1 MGLSSHISSTIVQP
15 MTLVVDLGQSGSRVR
30 IEGKQID
37 SERGKLN
44 GEAVIDSLL
53 AVFQNLPKSQL
64 ETAALACTGFNG
76 IVSDP
81 QPFLALC
88 NEFFGATKVA
98 VIDDGLAGFVGALGG
113 SNGVVLSI
121 GGGVVSVGGNNSH
134 FAHRDGLG
142 STFGDEGGGFWLG
155 KLGLTRALGI
165 RQGRGNDQVL
175 LGAFKDQVFE
185 FDALKVKNAAEASTL
200 AITSAKNLLS
210 AADAGSPTAIA
221 IRNEG
226 AALLAQTVIATWQGA
241 GGSLDDAPEIAIQGG
256 PSKNPGYV
264 SAIQNNI
271 SRSLPKAKFV
281 SARGDN
287 LDGALWI
294 AENMSQDAEPLLRWA
309 SKTSS

>member
-1 MGLSSHISSTIVQP
+1 M
-15 MTLVVDLGQSGSRVR
+15 LVVDLGQSGSRVR
-30 IEGKQID
+30 LDGQQID
-37 SERGKLN
+37 SDRGKLN
-44 GEAVIDSLL
+44 GESVVDSLR
-53 AVFQNLPKSQL
+53 AIFQKLPKSQVD
-64 ETAALACTGFNG
+64 TAALACTGFNG

-88 NEFFGATKVA
+88 NEIFGAKKVA
-98 VIDDGLAGFVGALGG
+98 LIDDGLAGFVGALGG

-165 RQGRGNDQVL
+165 RQGRGDDQIL
-175 LGAFKDQVFE
+175 LTAFKDQVIE
-185 FDALKVKNAAEASTL
+185 FDGLKVKNAAEASTL
-200 AITSAKNLLS
+200 AITSAKNLLA

-221 IRNEG
+221 IRDEG
-226 AALLAQTVIATWQGA
+226 AALLAQTVIATWLGA
-241 GGSLDDAPEIAIQGG
+241 GGFKDDAPEIAIQGG
-256 PSKNPGYV
+256 PSKNSAYV
-264 SAIQNNI
+264 SAIQSNI

-294 AENMSQDAEPLLRWA
+294 ANNMHKDAEPLLRWA
-309 SKTSS
+309 VKSI

>member
-1 MGLSSHISSTIVQP
+1 
-15 MTLVVDLGQSGSRVR
+15 MTLVVDLGQSGSRAR
-30 IEGKQID
+30 IDGKQID
-37 SERGKLN
+37 SDRGKLN
-44 GEAVIDSLL
+44 GESVVDSLR
-53 AVFQNLPKSQL
+53 AVFLNLPKGQL
-64 ETAALACTGFNG
+64 DIAALACTGFNG
-76 IVSDP
+76 VVSDP

-88 NEFFGATKVA
+88 DEFFGAKKVA

-165 RQGRGNDQVL
+165 RQGRGDDQVL
-175 LGAFKDQVFE
+175 LSAFKDQVSA

-200 AITSAKNLLS
+200 AIASAKNLLA

-226 AALLAQTVIATWQGA
+226 AALLAQTVIATWLGT
-241 GGSLDDAPEIAIQGG
+241 GGSKDDAPEIAIQGG
-256 PSKNPGYV
+256 PSKNSAYV
-264 SAIQNNI
+264 SAIQSNI
-271 SRSLPKAKFV
+271 SRSLPHAKFV
-281 SARGDN
+281 AARGDN

-294 AENMSQDAEPLLRWA
+294 ANNMLGDADPLLRWA
-309 SKTSS
+309 SK

>member
-1 MGLSSHISSTIVQP
+1 
-15 MTLVVDLGQSGSRVR
+15 MTLVVDLGQSGSRAR
-30 IEGKQID
+30 IDGKQID
-37 SERGKLN
+37 SDRGKLN
-44 GEAVIDSLL
+44 GESVVDSLR
-53 AVFQNLPKSQL
+53 AVFLNLPKGQIDI
-64 ETAALACTGFNG
+64 AALACTGFNG
-76 IVSDP
+76 VVSDP
-81 QPFLALC
+81 QPFLELC
-88 NEFFGATKVA
+88 NELFGAKKVA

-165 RQGRGNDQVL
+165 RQGRGDDQVL
-175 LGAFKDQVFE
+175 LSAFKDQVSA

-200 AITSAKNLLS
+200 AIASAKNLLA

-226 AALLAQTVIATWQGA
+226 AALLAQTVIATWLGT
-241 GGSLDDAPEIAIQGG
+241 GGSKDDAPEIAIQGG
-256 PSKNPGYV
+256 PSKNSAYV
-264 SAIQNNI
+264 SAIQSNI
-271 SRSLPKAKFV
+271 SRSLAHAKFV
-281 SARGDN
+281 TARGDN

-294 AENMSQDAEPLLRWA
+294 ANNMLSDADPLLRWA
-309 SKTSS
+309 SK

>member
-1 MGLSSHISSTIVQP
+1 
-15 MTLVVDLGQSGSRVR
+15 MTLVVDLGQSGSRAR
-30 IEGKQID
+30 IDGKQID
-37 SERGKLN
+37 SDRGKLN
-44 GEAVIDSLL
+44 GESVVDSLR
-53 AVFQNLPKSQL
+53 AVFLNLPKGQIDI
-64 ETAALACTGFNG
+64 AALACTGFNG
-76 IVSDP
+76 VVSDP

-88 NEFFGATKVA
+88 DEFFGAKKVA

-165 RQGRGNDQVL
+165 RQGRGDDQVL
-175 LGAFKDQVFE
+175 LRAFKDQVSA

-200 AITSAKNLLS
+200 AITSAKNLLA

-226 AALLAQTVIATWQGA
+226 AALLGQTVIATWLGA
-241 GGSLDDAPEIAIQGG
+241 GGSLGDAPEIAIQGG
-256 PSKNPGYV
+256 PSKNPAYV
-264 SAIQNNI
+264 SAIQSNI
-271 SRSLPKAKFV
+271 SRSLPHAKFV
-281 SARGDN
+281 TARGDN

-294 AENMSQDAEPLLRWA
+294 ANNMLSDADPLLRWA
-309 SKTSS
+309 SK

>member
-1 MGLSSHISSTIVQP
+1 VRL
-15 MTLVVDLGQSGSRVR
+15 DGQ
-30 IEGKQID
+30 QID
-37 SERGKLN
+37 SDRGKLN
-44 GEAVIDSLL
+44 GESVVDSLR
-53 AVFQNLPKSQL
+53 AIFQKLPKSQVD
-64 ETAALACTGFNG
+64 TAALACTGFNG

-88 NEFFGATKVA
+88 NEIFGAKKVA
-98 VIDDGLAGFVGALGG
+98 LIDDGLAGFVGALGG

-165 RQGRGNDQVL
+165 RQGRGDDQVL
-175 LGAFKDQVFE
+175 LSAFKDQVIE
-185 FDALKVKNAAEASTL
+185 FDGLKVKNAADASTL
-200 AITSAKNLLS
+200 AITSAKNLLA

-226 AALLAQTVIATWQGA
+226 ASLLAQTVIATWQGA
-241 GGSLDDAPEIAIQGG
+241 GGSKDDEPEIAIQGG
-256 PSKNPGYV
+256 PSKNSAYV
-264 SAIQNNI
+264 SAIQSNI

-294 AENMSQDAEPLLRWA
+294 ANNMHKDAEPLLRWA
-309 SKTSS
+309 VKSI

>member
-1 MGLSSHISSTIVQP
+1 M
-15 MTLVVDLGQSGSRVR
+15 LVVDLGQSGSRVR
-30 IEGKQID
+30 LDGQQID
-37 SERGKLN
+37 SDRGKLN
-44 GEAVIDSLL
+44 GESVVESLR
-53 AVFQNLPKSQL
+53 AIFQKLPKSKVDI
-64 ETAALACTGFNG
+64 AALACTGFNG

-81 QPFLALC
+81 QPFFALC
-88 NEFFGATKVA
+88 NEFFGAKKVA

-121 GGGVVSVGGNNSH
+121 GGGVVSVGGKNSH

-165 RQGRGNDQVL
+165 RQGRGDDQIL
-175 LGAFKDQVFE
+175 LNAFKDQVLAY
-185 FDALKVKNAAEASTL
+185 DALAVKDVSDAASL
-200 AITSAKNLLS
+200 AIASAKHLLA

-226 AALLAQTVIATWQGA
+226 AALLAQTVIATWLGA

-256 PSKNPGYV
+256 PSKNSTYV
-264 SAIQNNI
+264 SAIQSNI

-281 SARGDN
+281 TARGDN

-294 AENMSQDAEPLLRWA
+294 ANNMPNDAEPLLRWA
-309 SKTSS
+309 AISI

>member
-1 MGLSSHISSTIVQP
+1 VRL
-15 MTLVVDLGQSGSRVR
+15 DGQ
-30 IEGKQID
+30 QID
-37 SERGKLN
+37 SDRGKLN
-44 GEAVIDSLL
+44 GESVVDSLR
-53 AVFQNLPKSQL
+53 AIFQKLPKSQVD
-64 ETAALACTGFNG
+64 TAALACTGFNG

-88 NEFFGATKVA
+88 NEIFGAKKVA
-98 VIDDGLAGFVGALGG
+98 LIDDGLAGFVGALGG

-165 RQGRGNDQVL
+165 RQGRGDDQIL
-175 LGAFKDQVFE
+175 LTAFKDQVIE
-185 FDALKVKNAAEASTL
+185 FDGLKVKNAAEASTL
-200 AITSAKNLLS
+200 AITSAKNLLA

-226 AALLAQTVIATWQGA
+226 ASLLAQTVIATWQGV
-241 GGSLDDAPEIAIQGG
+241 GGSKDDEPEIAIQGG
-256 PSKNPGYV
+256 PSKNSAYV
-264 SAIQNNI
+264 SAIQSNI

-294 AENMSQDAEPLLRWA
+294 ANNMPNDAEPLLRWA
-309 SKTSS
+309 VKSI

>member
-1 MGLSSHISSTIVQP
+1 M
-15 MTLVVDLGQSGSRVR
+15 LVVDLGQSGSRVR
-30 IEGKQID
+30 LDGQQID
-37 SERGKLN
+37 SDRGKLN
-44 GEAVIDSLL
+44 GESVVDSLR
-53 AVFQNLPKSQL
+53 AIFQKLPKSQVD
-64 ETAALACTGFNG
+64 TAALACTGFNG

-88 NEFFGATKVA
+88 DEIFGAKKVA
-98 VIDDGLAGFVGALGG
+98 LIDDGLAGFVGALGG

-165 RQGRGNDQVL
+165 RQGRGDDQVL
-175 LGAFKDQVFE
+175 LSAFKDQVIE
-185 FDALKVKNAAEASTL
+185 FDGLKVKNAADASTL
-200 AITSAKNLLS
+200 AITSAKNLLA

-226 AALLAQTVIATWQGA
+226 ASLLAQTVIATWLGA
-241 GGSLDDAPEIAIQGG
+241 GGSKDDAPEIAIQGG
-256 PSKNPGYV
+256 PSKNSAYV
-264 SAIQNNI
+264 SAIQSNI

-294 AENMSQDAEPLLRWA
+294 ANNMPNDAEPLLRWA
-309 SKTSS
+309 VKSI

>member
-1 MGLSSHISSTIVQP
+1 M
-15 MTLVVDLGQSGSRVR
+15 LVVDLGQSGSRAR
-30 IEGKQID
+30 IDGKQID
-37 SERGKLN
+37 SDRGKLN
-44 GEAVIDSLL
+44 GESVVDSLR
-53 AVFQNLPKSQL
+53 AVFLNLPKGQIDI
-64 ETAALACTGFNG
+64 AALACTGFNG
-76 IVSDP
+76 VVSDP

-88 NEFFGATKVA
+88 DEFFGAKKVA

-165 RQGRGNDQVL
+165 RQGRGDDQVL
-175 LGAFKDQVFE
+175 LSAFKDQVSA

-200 AITSAKNLLS
+200 AIASAKNLLA

-226 AALLAQTVIATWQGA
+226 AALLAQTVIATWLGT
-241 GGSLDDAPEIAIQGG
+241 GGSKDDAPEIAIQGG
-256 PSKNPGYV
+256 PSKNSAYV
-264 SAIQNNI
+264 SAIQSNI
-271 SRSLPKAKFV
+271 SRSLAHAKFV
-281 SARGDN
+281 AALGDN

-294 AENMSQDAEPLLRWA
+294 ANNMLSDADPLLRWA
-309 SKTSS
+309 SK

>member
-1 MGLSSHISSTIVQP
+1 M
-15 MTLVVDLGQSGSRVR
+15 LVVDLGQSGSRVR
-30 IEGKQID
+30 LDGQQID
-37 SERGKLN
+37 SDRGKLN
-44 GEAVIDSLL
+44 GESVVDSLR
-53 AVFQNLPKSQL
+53 AIFQKLPKSQVD
-64 ETAALACTGFNG
+64 TAALACTGFNG

-88 NEFFGATKVA
+88 DEIFGAKKVA
-98 VIDDGLAGFVGALGG
+98 LIDDGLAGFVGALGG

-165 RQGRGNDQVL
+165 RQGRGDDQVL
-175 LGAFKDQVFE
+175 LSAFKDQVIE
-185 FDALKVKNAAEASTL
+185 FDGLKVKNAADASTL
-200 AITSAKNLLS
+200 AITSAKNLLA

-226 AALLAQTVIATWQGA
+226 ASLLAQTVIATWQGA
-241 GGSLDDAPEIAIQGG
+241 GGSKDDAPEIAIQGG
-256 PSKNPGYV
+256 PSKNSAYV
-264 SAIQNNI
+264 SAIQSNI

-294 AENMSQDAEPLLRWA
+294 ANNMPNDAEPLLRWA
-309 SKTSS
+309 VKSI

>member
-1 MGLSSHISSTIVQP
+1 M
-15 MTLVVDLGQSGSRVR
+15 LVVDLGQSGSRVR
-30 IEGKQID
+30 LDGQQID
-37 SERGKLN
+37 SDRGKLN
-44 GEAVIDSLL
+44 GESVVDSLR
-53 AVFQNLPKSQL
+53 AIFQKLPKSQVD
-64 ETAALACTGFNG
+64 TAALACTGFNG

-88 NEFFGATKVA
+88 DEIFGAKKVA
-98 VIDDGLAGFVGALGG
+98 LIDDGLAGFVGALGG

-165 RQGRGNDQVL
+165 RQGRGDDQVL
-175 LGAFKDQVFE
+175 LSAFKDQVIE
-185 FDALKVKNAAEASTL
+185 FDGLKVKNAADASTL
-200 AITSAKNLLS
+200 AITSAKNLLA

-241 GGSLDDAPEIAIQGG
+241 GGSKDDEPEIAIQGG
-256 PSKNPGYV
+256 PSKNSAYV
-264 SAIQNNI
+264 SAIQSNI

-294 AENMSQDAEPLLRWA
+294 ANNMPNDAEPLLRWA
-309 SKTSS
+309 VKSI

>member
-1 MGLSSHISSTIVQP
+1 M
-15 MTLVVDLGQSGSRVR
+15 LVVDLGQSGSRVR
-30 IEGKQID
+30 LDGQQID
-37 SERGKLN
+37 SDRGKLN
-44 GEAVIDSLL
+44 GESVVDSLR
-53 AVFQNLPKSQL
+53 AIFQKLPKSQVD
-64 ETAALACTGFNG
+64 TAALACTGFNG

-81 QPFLALC
+81 QPFLTLC
-88 NEFFGATKVA
+88 NEFFGAKKVA

-165 RQGRGNDQVL
+165 RQGRGDDQVL
-175 LGAFKDQVFE
+175 LSAFKDQVIE
-185 FDALKVKNAAEASTL
+185 FDGLKVKNAADASTL
-200 AITSAKNLLS
+200 AITSAKNLLA

-226 AALLAQTVIATWQGA
+226 ASLLAQTVIATWLGA
-241 GGSLDDAPEIAIQGG
+241 GGSKDDAPEIAIQGG
-256 PSKNPGYV
+256 PSKNSAYV
-264 SAIQNNI
+264 SAIQSNI

-294 AENMSQDAEPLLRWA
+294 TNNMPNDAEPLLRWA
-309 SKTSS
+309 VKSI

>member
-1 MGLSSHISSTIVQP
+1 V
-15 MTLVVDLGQSGSRVR
+15 LVVDLGQSGSRVR
-30 IEGKQID
+30 LDGQQID
-37 SERGKLN
+37 SDRGKLN
-44 GEAVIDSLL
+44 GESVVDSLR
-53 AVFQNLPKSQL
+53 AIFQKLPKSQVD
-64 ETAALACTGFNG
+64 TAALACTGFNG

-88 NEFFGATKVA
+88 NEIFGAKKVA
-98 VIDDGLAGFVGALGG
+98 LIDDGLAGFVGALGG

-165 RQGRGNDQVL
+165 RQGRGDDQIL
-175 LGAFKDQVFE
+175 LTAFKDQVIE
-185 FDALKVKNAAEASTL
+185 FDGLKVKNAAEASTL
-200 AITSAKNLLS
+200 AITSAKNLLA

-221 IRNEG
+221 IRDEG
-226 AALLAQTVIATWQGA
+226 AALLAQTVIATWLGA
-241 GGSLDDAPEIAIQGG
+241 GGSKDDAPEIAIQGG
-256 PSKNPGYV
+256 PSKNSAYV
-264 SAIQNNI
+264 SAIQSNI

-294 AENMSQDAEPLLRWA
+294 ANNMPNDAEPLLRWA
-309 SKTSS
+309 VKSI

>member
-1 MGLSSHISSTIVQP
+1 M
-15 MTLVVDLGQSGSRVR
+15 LVVDLGQSGSRVR
-30 IEGKQID
+30 LDGQQID
-37 SERGKLN
+37 SDRGKLN
-44 GEAVIDSLL
+44 GESVVESLR
-53 AVFQNLPKSQL
+53 AIFQKLPKSQVD
-64 ETAALACTGFNG
+64 TAALACTGFNG

-88 NEFFGATKVA
+88 NEIFGAKKVA
-98 VIDDGLAGFVGALGG
+98 LIDDGLAGFVGALSG

-165 RQGRGNDQVL
+165 RQGRGDDQILADV
-175 LGAFKDQVFE
+175 FKDQVLAY
-185 FDALKVKNAAEASTL
+185 DALAIKNASDAASL
-200 AITSAKNLLS
+200 AIASAKYLLA
-210 AADAGSPTAIA
+210 AADAGSPTALS

-226 AALLAQTVIATWQGA
+226 AALLAQTVIATWLGA
-241 GGSLDDAPEIAIQGG
+241 GGSKDDAPEIAIQGG
-256 PSKNPGYV
+256 PSKNSAYV
-264 SAIQNNI
+264 NAIQSNI

-287 LDGALWI
+287 LDGAIWI
-294 AENMSQDAEPLLRWA
+294 ANNMPNDAAPLLRWA
-309 SKTSS
+309 R

>member
-1 MGLSSHISSTIVQP
+1 
-15 MTLVVDLGQSGSRVR
+15 MTLIVDLGQSGCR
-30 IEGKQID
+30 IRMGGV
-37 SERGKLN
+37 SLNSTRGKLA
-44 GEAVIDSLL
+44 GEHP
-53 AVFQNLPKSQL
+53 LP
-64 ETAALACTGFNG
+64 ALRAIFEITEKINANTVALSCTGFG
-76 IVSDP
+76 GVVTDP
-81 QPFLALC
+81 QPFLELC
-88 NEFFGATKVA
+88 NEFFGAKKVA

-165 RQGRGNDQVL
+165 RQGRGDDQIL
-175 LGAFKDQVFE
+175 LNAFKDQVLAY
-185 FDALKVKNAAEASTL
+185 DALDVKNAADAASL
-200 AITSAKNLLS
+200 AIASAHFLLA

-221 IRNEG
+221 IRDEG
-226 AALLAQTVIATWQGA
+226 AALLAQTVIATWLGA
-241 GGSLDDAPEIAIQGG
+241 GGSKDDAPEIAIQGG
-256 PSKNPGYV
+256 PSKNSAYV
-264 SAIQNNI
+264 SAIQSSI

-294 AENMSQDAEPLLRWA
+294 ARNMSSDAEPLLRWA
-309 SKTSS
+309 RNQLI

>member
-1 MGLSSHISSTIVQP
+1 
-15 MTLVVDLGQSGSRVR
+15 MTLVVDLGQSGSRAR
-30 IEGKQID
+30 IDGKQID
-37 SERGKLN
+37 SDRGKLN
-44 GEAVIDSLL
+44 GESVVDSLR
-53 AVFQNLPKSQL
+53 AVFLNLPKGQL
-64 ETAALACTGFNG
+64 DIAALACTGFNG
-76 IVSDP
+76 VVSDP

-88 NEFFGATKVA
+88 DEFFGAKKVA

-165 RQGRGNDQVL
+165 RQGRGDDQVL
-175 LGAFKDQVFE
+175 LSAFKDQVSA

-200 AITSAKNLLS
+200 AITSAKKLLE

-226 AALLAQTVIATWQGA
+226 AELLAQTVIATWLGA
-241 GGSLDDAPEIAIQGG
+241 GGSLGDAPEIAIQGG
-256 PSKNPGYV
+256 PSKNPAYV
-264 SAIQNNI
+264 SAIQSNI
-271 SRSLPKAKFV
+271 SRSLPHAKFV
-281 SARGDN
+281 TPRGDN

-294 AENMSQDAEPLLRWA
+294 ANNMLSDADPLLRWA
-309 SKTSS
+309 SK